1 MRPLTSRPRF
11 GLVLV
16 LIVVPLVLS
25 LAACGASTVQQGPK
39 PTATPSPT
47 ATPVPHAT
55 VVEVSNTQHFADSK
69 SGGTTNPC
77 ANGDPLI
84 NGDCGV
90 NVTASCPNGEPVLS
104 GGYTLDD
111 PLAFVSS
118 SYDSGVGV
126 SGSAWTINAH
136 DEGQDGGSHPVTVTA
151 YADCLQANFAANT
164 LDESSAPNVLAV
176 GIQTASCPPG
186 TVVTGGG
193 YRFSAG
199 GGVSLPSGNGWQA
212 ALSVQRNSTAVPI
225 VIAVCAGNHLTAAAT
240 PSTAKTFG
248 PGINGAV
255 SVACAQGQILVG
267 GGSKGDGS
275 GSIPS
280 DAATNDVSH
289 WQVQAIGPNPAASGP
304 GVTFTATVYAVCMTV
319 A

>member
-1 MRPLTSRPRF
+1 MRPLTSRPR
-11 GLVLV
+11 LHRV

-25 LAACGASTVQQGPK
+25 LAACSASTVQQGPK
-39 PTATPSPT
+39 PTATPRPT

-69 SGGTTNPC
+69 SGGTSGPC

-90 NVTASCPNGEPVLS
+90 TVAASCPNGAPVLS
-104 GGYTLDD
+104 GGYSLDD
-111 PLAFVSS
+111 PLAFVTS
-118 SYDSGVGV
+118 SYPS
-126 SGSAWTINAH
+126 SASAWTITAH

-151 YADCLQANFAANT
+151 YADCLRANFTAT
-164 LDESSAPNVLAV
+164 TQDVSSTPNVPADSNFHAESV
-176 GIQTASCPPG
+176 SCPQG
-186 TVVTGGG
+186 TVLTGGG
-193 YRFSAG
+193 FRGTNSAPFSI
-199 GGVSLPSGNGWQA
+199 PSGNGWQA
-212 ALSVQRNSTAVPI
+212 GLAVQLNASAKPMLFT
-225 VIAVCAGNHLTAAAT
+225 VCANSHLTAAAT

-304 GVTFTATVYAVCMTV
+304 GVTFTATVYAVCVSV